1 MESTEYKKQY
11 GEYLARAEEA
21 LNRACERYLPEES
34 EVCRAARYSLMGGGK
49 RIRAV
54 LVLAVCDMLHGSAE
68 AAEQFAAAVEMLHC
82 IRSSTTTCP
91 AWTMTIC
98 AGASPPATR
107 HSESLLPCW
116 RAMCC

>member
-54 LVLAVCDMLHGSAE
+54 RYAPRQRRGGGTVCSG
-68 AAEQFAAAVEMLHC
+68 
-82 IRSSTTTCP
+82 R
-91 AWTMTIC
+91 
-98 AGASPPATR
+98 
-107 HSESLLPCW
+107 
-116 RAMCC
+116 

>member
-54 LVLAVCDMLHGSAE
+54 LVLAVAVVTLLRRDSFTLGLDGSYY
-68 AAEQFAAAVEMLHC
+68 
-82 IRSSTTTCP
+82 RN
-91 AWTMTIC
+91 
-98 AGASPPATR
+98 
-107 HSESLLPCW
+107 
-116 RAMCC
+116 